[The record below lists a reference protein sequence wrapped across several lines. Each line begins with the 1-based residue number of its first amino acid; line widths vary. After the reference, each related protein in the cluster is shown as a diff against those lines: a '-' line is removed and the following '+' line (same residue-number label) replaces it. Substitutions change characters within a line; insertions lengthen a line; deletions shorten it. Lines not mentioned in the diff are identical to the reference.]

1 MTRRAVRTAAL
12 VVGIAAAAGAMAA
25 AQVGDLMPP
34 PAAGVVFALLG
45 VGVTY
50 LVGWWRGRAA
60 SAIADKVVADF
71 RAVLADLRAAHPP
84 R

>member
-12 VVGIAAAAGAMAA
+12 IVGIAATAGALAA

-34 PAAGVVFALLG
+34 PAAGVAFALLG

-60 SAIADKVVADF
+60 AAVADKVVADF
-71 RAVLADLRAAHPP
+71 RAALADLRTAHRP